1 MSEDIIQIPP
11 DSTGKM
17 LRAIKRTVGTNEV
30 YEKTILVAE
39 PISGVVIDPRLV
51 FVQSGYV
58 IARVSGETIIA
69 QVSGQIIVGKV
80 SGETLGLM
88 SGAGPI
94 IVRISGETVRALSSG
109 EVYVAKVSGETI
121 IAKVSGEV
129 VSIYGHSKDIVSGA
143 VIRNIKSGQCILHTV
158 TINDRTSGYSFRIR
172 DASSGAAGS
181 IIAQPYAASRTVE
194 PSTLL
199 FDCVMLSGIV
209 VDTSGA
215 TWHITVTY
223 R

>member
-1 MSEDIIQIPP
+1 MGEDIIQIPP

-17 LRAIKRTVGTNEV
+17 LRAIKRTVGANEV

-39 PISGVVIDPRLV
+39 PVSGIVIDPRLV
-51 FVQSGYV
+51 TVQSGTIV
-58 IARVSGETIIA
+58 AKVSGEIVIA
-69 QVSGQIIVGKV
+69 KISGEIIVGKV
-80 SGETLGLM
+80 SGEIVGLS

-94 IVRISGETVRALSSG
+94 IARISGETLVLASG
-109 EVYVAKVSGETI
+109 TGPIVAKVSGETVI
-121 IAKVSGEV
+121 GRISGEV
-129 VSIYGHSKDIVSGA
+129 VSIYGYFKDVVSGA
-143 VIRNIKSGQCILHTV
+143 VVRNVKSGQCVLHTV
-158 TINDRTSGYSFRIR
+158 TVNDYTSGYSFRIR
-172 DASSGAAGS
+172 DASSGVAGT
-181 IIAQPYAASRTVE
+181 IIAQPYCGTRLSFPRT
-194 PSTLL
+194 LI